1 MKLNGI
7 DNLLRKLT
15 VFFIVLATIFS
26 TFLDYTTP
34 LSSTRLV
41 FSLMFLF
48 FFLSIILTE
57 KSIQI
62 DLPKLIKPLVIYSII
77 LLFVSV
83 SLIWT
88 NLYSLNLYF
97 GFYIACIVYILDIK
111 FFRKLVIWSVC
122 VQVFFQLYEYF
133 TISYLYEVV
142 VETYGNEIE
151 LSLENSYL
159 LRAKGLFEGPL
170 TASAFAIYI
179 SYLFRQNP
187 YIISLA
193 LVSAILSN
201 TRAGIITITFILAS
215 YMFFKYRVHK
225 VSPVLTFLIFIFGI
239 FFMYSFVLP
248 TILSEAAF
256 VRLQEVGDFTNE
268 SNFKRVLFWTLGWDF
283 YLNYELQNLLFG
295 CSKCF
300 GMEYGNSAENDWLMF
315 LLEIGILGFI
325 IYAIPIIYIFYHS
338 LNKKNYH
345 VLSLIIFL
353 ALNIFV
359 YRQVSGS
366 QTVILHWTLIFSY
379 LKELNLTNENSLKI
393 KW

>member
-1 MKLNGI
+1 MILYNI

-26 TFLDYTTP
+26 TFLDYTIP

-41 FSLMFLF
+41 FSLMFIF

-97 GFYIACIVYILDIK
+97 GFYLACIVYILDIK
-111 FFRKLVIWSVC
+111 FFRKLVLWSFFA
-122 VQVFFQLYEYF
+122 QVFFQLYEYF
-133 TISYLYEVV
+133 TVSYLYEVV
-142 VETYGNEIE
+142 VEKYSNEFE
-151 LSLENSYL
+151 LTLESMYL
-159 LRAKGLFEGPL
+159 LRAKGIFEGPL

-179 SYLFRQNP
+179 AYLFRHNP

-193 LVSAILSN
+193 LFSAILSN
-201 TRAGIITITFILAS
+201 TRTGIITILFILAS
-215 YMFFKYRVHK
+215 YMFFKFRVHK
-225 VSPVLTFLIFIFGI
+225 VSPALTFLIFILGI
-239 FFMYSFVLP
+239 FFVYSFVLP
-248 TILSEAAF
+248 TILSEAAIF
-256 VRLQEVGDFTNE
+256 RLQEVGDFTNE

-283 YLNYELQNLLFG
+283 YLNYSLQNLLFG
-295 CSKCF
+295 CSLCF
-300 GMEYGNSAENDWLMF
+300 GMEYSNSAESDWLMF
-315 LLEIGILGFI
+315 LLELGILGFI

-338 LNKKNYH
+338 HKQKNYH

-359 YRQVSGS
+359 YRQVSGA
-366 QTVILHWTLIFSY
+366 QTVILHWMLIFSY
-379 LKELNLTNENSLKI
+379 FNELNLKNENSLKI